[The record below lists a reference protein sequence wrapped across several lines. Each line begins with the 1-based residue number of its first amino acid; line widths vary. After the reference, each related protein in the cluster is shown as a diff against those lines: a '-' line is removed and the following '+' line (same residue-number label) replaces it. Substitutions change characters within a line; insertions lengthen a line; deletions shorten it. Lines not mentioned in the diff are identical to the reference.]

1 MHESLQFFILF
12 FSNKKRGIFKKKKLK
27 EIEILIP
34 LIESFSYS
42 NKKKGFFKVL
52 TRFNEIF

>member
-1 MHESLQFFILF
+1 MNLYNFLFYFFLI
-12 FSNKKRGIFKKKKLK
+12 KRGVFFKKKKLK